1 MPPALP
7 NPPKVPST
15 IAELFEFYHDYV
27 KVLYSAVQTENAL
40 PQEVLFELN
49 AAFDHLSRHWIYNE
63 PEDKVVSSCYG
74 HLKRSCLDIF
84 KIAVR
89 EARNQYDALRKLDTS
104 AIDNGEYDKKLH
116 ALFAEIRKGATEARR
131 LEGDGRTDSDGPIKA
146 FDAWQPVYA
155 NCLHLD
161 TEFFHHTALDWAKR
175 RWWLKYWKSTLFASA
190 VAGVVGIASREYSH
204 EIITWLRSLIGLT

>member
-7 NPPKVPST
+7 NPPKAPST
-15 IAELFEFYHDYV
+15 ITELFAFYHDYV

-49 AAFDHLSRHWIYNE
+49 AAFDHLSRHWTYGE
-63 PEDKVVSSCYG
+63 PEDKVVRQCYG

-89 EARNQYDALRKLDTS
+89 EARKQYDALSKLDTS

-131 LEGDGRTDSDGPIKA
+131 LEGDGRTDADGPIKA
-146 FDAWQPVYA
+146 FDAWQPVLA
-155 NCLHLD
+155 NCLRLD

-175 RWWLKYWKSTLFASA
+175 RWWTKYWKSTLVASA
-190 VAGVVGIASREYSH
+190 FAFVAAAAGREYGH
-204 EIITWLRSLIGLT
+204 EILTWLLGLIS

>member
-7 NPPKVPST
+7 NPPKAPST
-15 IAELFEFYHDYV
+15 IGELFAFYHDYV

-49 AAFDHLSRHWIYNE
+49 AAFDHLSRHWTYGQ
-63 PEDKVVSSCYG
+63 PEDEVVGKCFG

-89 EARNQYDALRKLDTS
+89 EARKQYDILQKIDTS
-104 AIDNGEYDKKLH
+104 AIDNGTYDKKLN

-131 LEGDGRTDSDGPIKA
+131 LEGDGRMDSDGPIKA

-155 NCLHLD
+155 NCLVLD
-161 TEFFHHTALDWAKR
+161 TEFFHHAAVDWANR
-175 RWWLKYWKSTLFASA
+175 RWLKKYWKSSLFTIALGFMS
-190 VAGVVGIASREYSH
+190 GVVGRYH
-204 EIITWLRSLIGLT
+204 PEIITWLCLLIGVN